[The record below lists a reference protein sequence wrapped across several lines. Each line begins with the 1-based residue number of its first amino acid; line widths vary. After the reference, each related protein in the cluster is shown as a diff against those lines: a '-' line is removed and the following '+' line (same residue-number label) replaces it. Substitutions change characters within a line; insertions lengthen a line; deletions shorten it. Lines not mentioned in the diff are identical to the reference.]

1 MSLTDLMSGAGLTL
15 YPILA
20 LAIFLAVFAVITA
33 RTFAPARREQLRDA
47 GRLPLHEDTIAP
59 SPRGDHR

>member
-20 LAIFLAVFAVITA
+20 LAIFLAVFAGISA
-33 RTFAPARREQLRDA
+33 RTFAPGRRDELRNA
-47 GRLPLHEDTIAP
+47 GRLPLHEEAHP
-59 SPRGDHR
+59 ASARGDHR